1 MSNHNKPRFSLP
13 GGAPPP
19 PLTPPPA
26 SPVAAPATLPAHV
39 ADLFGRFPLPWCV
52 GPDGYIWVASDVV
65 KITDP
70 DDRRVG
76 DTADGWRATGS
87 VARLV
92 LEHALPAET
101 AAVILYAVN
110 KLVGS
115 AVIQR

>member
-1 MSNHNKPRFSLP
+1 VSNNNRPQFRLP

-19 PLTPPPA
+19 LTPPPD
-26 SPVAAPATLPAHV
+26 AAPAGLPPHV
-39 ADLFGRFPLPWCV
+39 VNLIGRFPPPWCV
-52 GPDGYIWVASDVV
+52 GPDGYIWVAADVV

-76 DTADGWRATGS
+76 DTADGWRATGN

-92 LEHALPAET
+92 IETALPADI

-110 KLVGS
+110 KLTT
-115 AVIQR
+115 R